1 MKTNKYD
8 EEKSFNDLNNS
19 ETNEL
24 RINLNRQ
31 NEKSFSLIFLFI
43 FFTLINAIILMINF
57 SKKDFCLKVNMNKN
71 SNLNS
76 ENNLNEIA
84 KAQIF
89 SQEINNFFI
98 KERDRPYFKEIN
110 KKRTFDQR
118 YPLTKQINCKPHFT
132 TNELIAFLSF
142 LTKET
147 IYFETGSGCS
157 SIIAKYYAKKS
168 YAVEGCKEW
177 YERGIKNGLKDNL
190 IFHDLKP
197 DTSSWSIPGKESTL
211 NDWKKYFQS
220 YKKSYNADI
229 ILIDGRFKIATALD
243 IFDKIK
249 DDTIIF
255 IHEYQNR
262 PLYFVIEEYYQY
274 VYHWDL
280 LTAFVKKSD
289 IKSIPLEI
297 QQKYW
302 NISL

>member
-132 TNELIAFLSF
+132 TNEFMF
-142 LTKET
+142 
-147 IYFETGSGCS
+147 
-157 SIIAKYYAKKS
+157 
-168 YAVEGCKEW
+168 
-177 YERGIKNGLKDNL
+177 
-190 IFHDLKP
+190 
-197 DTSSWSIPGKESTL
+197 
-211 NDWKKYFQS
+211 
-220 YKKSYNADI
+220 
-229 ILIDGRFKIATALD
+229 
-243 IFDKIK
+243 
-249 DDTIIF
+249 
-255 IHEYQNR
+255 
-262 PLYFVIEEYYQY
+262 
-274 VYHWDL
+274 
-280 LTAFVKKSD
+280 
-289 IKSIPLEI
+289 
-297 QQKYW
+297 
-302 NISL
+302 